1 MTTLVTGGT
10 GFVGLNLLEQLLGRG
25 DEVVCL
31 AVNAL
36 PGAAARD
43 FAKLPGKLHVVQGDV
58 TAPGSIDEAIARYG
72 CRRMI
77 HAAAITAG
85 TGRDELEPARVVEV
99 NLLGTINALQAAR
112 KANIDRFVYPSTGGH
127 FGEAGIGVD
136 HLLDEEADRPV
147 PNSMYGISKYA
158 AERTVLRL
166 GALWS
171 MDVRIGRVAVV
182 YGRWEYE
189 TGLRDSMTTI
199 LQATRLAMA
208 GGEAVFPKLGA
219 ADWIY
224 SVDIARALTALL
236 DAPAT
241 KHRLYHLAIESP
253 FDMVAWCERLQRRYP
268 AFKFR
273 ESARLAECN
282 IAPLAPFRT
291 PFSGQR
297 LREEFGFAPTFTLD
311 TAFDDYMH
319 WLAAHRDSFSAK
331 RRPIT

>member
-10 GFVGLNLLEQLLGRG
+10 GFVGLNLLEQLLTRG

-31 AVNAL
+31 AVNPL
-36 PGAAARD
+36 PAAAARD
-43 FAKLPGKLHVVQGDV
+43 FAKLPGKLDVVQGDV
-58 TAPGSIDEAIARYG
+58 TDAGSIDDALARYR
-72 CRRMI
+72 CKQMI

-85 TGRDELEPARVVEV
+85 TSRDETDPARIVEV

-112 KANIDRFVYPSTGGH
+112 KAKIQRFIYPSTGGH
-127 FGEAGIGVD
+127 FGQAGIDVG
-136 HLLDEEADRPV
+136 HYLDEEADRPV

-166 GALWS
+166 GALWNL
-171 MDVRIGRVAVV
+171 DVRIGRVAVV

-189 TGLRDSMTTI
+189 TGLRDAMTTI

-208 GGEAVFPKLGA
+208 GKEAVFPKLGA

-224 SVDIARALTALL
+224 APDLARAVLTLL
-236 DAPAT
+236 DAATT

-253 FDMVAWCERLQRRYP
+253 FDMVAWCERLQQRYRG
-268 AFKFR
+268 FQFR
-273 ESARLAECN
+273 ESSRIEECN

-291 PFSGQR
+291 PFSGR
-297 LREEFGFAPTFTLD
+297 KLRNEFGFKPAFTID
-311 TAFDDYMH
+311 TAFDDYMQ
-319 WLAAHRDSFSAK
+319 WLVAH
-331 RRPIT
+331 PTT

>member
-10 GFVGLNLLEQLLGRG
+10 GFVGLNLLDQLLARG
-25 DEVVCL
+25 DEIVCL
-31 AVNAL
+31 SVNAL
-36 PGAAARD
+36 PAAAARD
-43 FAKLPGKLHVVQGDV
+43 FAKLPGKLHAVHGDV
-58 TAPGSIDEAIARYG
+58 TDPGSIDDALARFQ
-72 CRRMI
+72 CTTMI

-85 TGRDELEPARVVEV
+85 TSRDETDPARIVEV

-112 KANIDRFVYPSTGGH
+112 KAKIARFVYPSTGGH
-127 FGEAGIGVD
+127 FGEAGVDVD
-136 HLLDEEADRPV
+136 HYLDEEADRPV

-166 GALWS
+166 GGLWN

-189 TGLRDSMTTI
+189 TGVRDAMTTI

-224 SVDIARALTALL
+224 APDLAHAILTLH
-236 DAPAT
+236 DASTT

-253 FDMVAWCERLQRRYP
+253 FDMMDWCERLRKRFP

-273 ESARLAECN
+273 ESNRPDECN

-291 PFSGQR
+291 PFSGRR
-297 LREEFGFAPTFTLD
+297 LREEFGFKAAFTID
-311 TAFDDYMH
+311 TAFNDYMQ
-319 WLAAHRDSFSAK
+319 WLAAH
-331 RRPIT
+331 PLQ